1 MATLRDETFS
11 IRSSDDIVKVR
22 QITREWA
29 LMQAFS
35 LVDQTKIV
43 TAASELARN
52 TLEHGGGGEV
62 RIQALQE
69 GMRRGVRLTFT
80 DQGPGIPDLSKALR
94 DGFTTG
100 NGMGLGLSGSK
111 RLVNDFDIQSE
122 IDKGTTVM
130 IARWK

>member
-1 MATLRDETFS
+1 MATLRDETFP
-11 IRSSDDIVKVR
+11 IRSADDIVKIR
-22 QITREWA
+22 QITRELA
-29 LMQAFS
+29 LMHGFS

-52 TLEHGGGGEV
+52 TLQHGGGGNV
-62 RIQALQE
+62 RLEAIQE
-69 GMRRGVRLTFT
+69 GVRRGVRLTFV
-80 DQGPGIPDLSKALR
+80 DQGPGIASLENALK

-111 RLVNDFDIQSE
+111 RLVNDFEIHSE
-122 IDKGTTVM
+122 LGKGTRVM

>member
-1 MATLRDETFS
+1 MATLRDETFP
-11 IRSSDDIVKVR
+11 IRSADDIVKIR
-22 QITREWA
+22 QITREFA
-29 LMQAFS
+29 LMHGFS

-52 TLEHGGGGEV
+52 TLQHGGGGNV
-62 RIQALQE
+62 RLEAIHE
-69 GMRRGVRLTFT
+69 GVRRGVRLTFV
-80 DQGPGIPDLSKALR
+80 DQGPGIASLENALK

-111 RLVNDFDIQSE
+111 RLVNDFEIHSE
-122 IDKGTTVM
+122 LGKGTKVM

>member
-1 MATLRDETFS
+1 MATLRDETFP

-52 TLEHGGGGEV
+52 TLEHGRGGEV

-69 GMRRGVRLTFT
+69 GVRRGVRLTFV
-80 DQGPGIPDLSKALR
+80 DQGPGIPDLEKALK

-100 NGMGLGLSGSK
+100 NGMGLGLSGSR
-111 RLVNDFDIQSE
+111 RLVNDFDIQTE
-122 IDKGTTVM
+122 VDKGTTVM

>member
-1 MATLRDETFS
+1 MVTLRDETFP

-35 LVDQTKIV
+35 LIDQTKIV

-52 TLEHGGGGEV
+52 TLEHGRGGEV
-62 RIQALQE
+62 RVQALQE

-80 DQGPGIPDLSKALR
+80 DQGPGIPDLEKALR

-100 NGMGLGLSGSK
+100 NGIGLGLSGSK
-111 RLVNDFDIQSE
+111 RLSNDFDIHSE
-122 IDKGTTVM
+122 VGKGTTVM

>member
-1 MATLRDETFS
+1 MATLRDETFP
-11 IRSSDDIVKVR
+11 ISSTDDIVKVR

-52 TLEHGGGGEV
+52 TLEHGRGGEV
-62 RIQALQE
+62 RIEALQE
-69 GMRRGVRLTFT
+69 GVRRGVRLTFT
-80 DQGPGIPDLSKALR
+80 DHGPGIPDLEKALR

-100 NGMGLGLSGSK
+100 NGMGLGLSGSR
-111 RLVNDFDIQSE
+111 RLVNDFDIRSE
-122 IDKGTTVM
+122 VDKGTTVM
-130 IARWK
+130 VARWK